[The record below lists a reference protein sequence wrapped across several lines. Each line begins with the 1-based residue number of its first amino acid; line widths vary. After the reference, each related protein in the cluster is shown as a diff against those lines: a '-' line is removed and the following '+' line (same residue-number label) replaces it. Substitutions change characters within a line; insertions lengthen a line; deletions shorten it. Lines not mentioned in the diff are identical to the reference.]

1 MKKNYLLTNRT
12 NESLLKK
19 KKTKMKKSPV
29 EFYRS
34 NSSHQTETELQVVEK
49 RSEIAMLKMYI
60 DFFLKI
66 KDDERSN
73 ANQVKKLRLKFE
85 SIQTLPLN
93 NLRNTNEIVNYL
105 LDLFNQLDSNLL
117 DKFNTN
123 TNASLNELLDASE
136 SSTAVTSVN
145 NSSSFKNQLLDVV
158 IRHLEFLITK
168 LKTASNSSSSDL
180 ISILILLLQLVR
192 KNYHPTELVNFYK
205 NLIGFLKCISNFFI
219 IS

>member
-1 MKKNYLLTNRT
+1 
-12 NESLLKK
+12 
-19 KKTKMKKSPV
+19 MKKSPV

-145 NSSSFKNQLLDVV
+145 NSSSFKSQLLDVV